1 VLYADDLT
9 LMGSDPD
16 AMQTMLNR
24 LHWYAQRKHLIII
37 NTAMSEVVH
46 FITSG
51 SNMPVFN
58 VGRVPLQYKNSFK
71 SLSKSLAL
79 STRFWA
85 SETRFWTLALCTLT
99 TADKR
104 ALLSRKRAFL
114 SQKHDWDARFWV
126 RNWPVNPVSGYD
138 VFQAHEHD

>member
-1 VLYADDLT
+1 MVLYADDLT

-58 VGRVPLQYKNSFK
+58 VGRVPFAHKDYLKYLGWCFT
-71 SLSKSLAL
+71 
-79 STRFWA
+79 ST
-85 SETRFWTLALCTLT
+85 
-99 TADKR
+99 
-104 ALLSRKRAFL
+104 
-114 SQKHDWDARFWV
+114 
-126 RNWPVNPVSGYD
+126 
-138 VFQAHEHD
+138 